1 MKCVSA
7 IPSLSVGTL
16 AMVVFLLGDDGH
28 SDSRA
33 RVTPVA
39 GWAGSSS
46 RAPIAAAALT
56 PAATRQAALKPWKNA
71 LEAAAWTAFASA
83 GWPLRLVR
91 LASASAPPTESW
103 AVR

>member
-1 MKCVSA
+1 MKCVSV
-7 IPSLSVGTL
+7 IPSLSVGRL
-16 AMVVFLLGDDGH
+16 AMVVFLLVTDGH

-33 RVTPVA
+33 RVRPVVGSVV

-46 RAPIAAAALT
+46 TAPIAATALT

-83 GWPLRLVR
+83 GWPLWLG
-91 LASASAPPTESW
+91 LLGSSSARPTE
-103 AVR
+103 A